1 MLIIKNDEDFFNL
14 ISNSESGLVKPIPVV
29 LNYEIAKNLLIE
41 KGSVKKLGQNYQ
53 NANMM
58 LYSKANLQ
66 PIAIRKPDQNGNYQF
81 LGLNTD
87 LKTFIVAFDQKQQF
101 NAVIQ
106 DNVVPK

>member
-1 MLIIKNDEDFFNL
+1 MR
-14 ISNSESGLVKPIPVV
+14 PVSRKAMPSTILHQQTNTGPV
-29 LNYEIAKNLLIE
+29 IAKV
-41 KGSVKKLGQNYQ
+41 KGSVKKLGQQYQ
-53 NANMM
+53 NATVV
-58 LYSKANLQ
+58 LYNKANLQ

-87 LKTFIVAFDQKQQF
+87 LKTFIVAFDQKRQF

>member
-1 MLIIKNDEDFFNL
+1 MKPV
-14 ISNSESGLVKPIPVV
+14 SRKVRHSSEWLSGDLHQSFGA
-29 LNYEIAKNLLIE
+29 NQTIAKI
-41 KGSVKKLGQNYQ
+41 KGSVNKLGSQYKD
-53 NANMM
+53 ATVF

-66 PIAIRKPDQNGNYQF
+66 PIAVRKPDENGDYQF

>member
-1 MLIIKNDEDFFNL
+1 MPLSSYFQKFTLSDVTGTI
-14 ISNSESGLVKPIPVV
+14 
-29 LNYEIAKNLLIE
+29 
-41 KGSVKKLGQNYQ
+41 KGSISKFGQKYQ
-53 NANMM
+53 DATVV

-66 PIAIRKPDQNGNYQF
+66 PIAVRKPDQNGNYQF

-87 LKTFIVAFDQKQQF
+87 LKTFIVAFDKKQQF